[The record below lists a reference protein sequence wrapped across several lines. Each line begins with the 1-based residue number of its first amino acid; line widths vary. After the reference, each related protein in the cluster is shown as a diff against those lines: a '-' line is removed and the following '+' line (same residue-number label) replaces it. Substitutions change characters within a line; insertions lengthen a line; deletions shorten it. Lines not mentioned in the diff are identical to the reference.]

1 MLRFLLMIVVLV
13 TFAGSAAAQG
23 HKAKPKLN
31 CRDAKTGQYVTP
43 EYAKKFP
50 GLTVCEQKK

>member
-1 MLRFLLMIVVLV
+1 MGKILAVVLLGLLV
-13 TFAGSAAAQG
+13 TAAGAATKSKK
-23 HKAKPKLN
+23 HIISN
-31 CRDAKTGQYVTP
+31 CRDAKSGQYVTP